1 MRLSF
6 ESFVILR
13 TIPSQRKT
21 PYNIHLMT
29 AASAST
35 PSAEASKPK
44 HDDPEHYRMSIG
56 DHLEELRWRMIFGL
70 IGFILAAAVCLFF
83 GKRVMSAFCAPMTRT
98 LLERNINP
106 QMVYNEVG
114 EPFMVFIQIS
124 LITAAAISAPWML
137 YQMWMFI
144 ATGLYP
150 QERKWVTKYIPLSIS
165 LLIAGM
171 LFVYFLVLPWTVQ
184 FFVDFGNSIPLP
196 TIEQKII
203 EQPGP
208 LGHMPALMGD
218 PAKPAEGDFWFNKWE
233 MKIKIFSVGADGAGH
248 NSIIPLLP
256 SSMLAPQIS
265 LDKYIDM
272 VVMMLLTFGLSFQL
286 PLLVMALVRIG
297 IVEIPTLK
305 RGRKVV
311 YFILLIAASVITP
324 GDAITATVAL
334 AIPLGLL
341 YELGIFLARAPKAQ
355 KS

>member
-1 MRLSF
+1 
-6 ESFVILR
+6 
-13 TIPSQRKT
+13 
-21 PYNIHLMT
+21 MT

-35 PSAEASKPK
+35 HTRDASKSKRK
-44 HDDPEHYRMSIG
+44 HPEDPEHYRMSIG

-70 IGFILAAAVCLFF
+70 MGFVVAAAVCLFY
-83 GKRVMSAFCAPMTRT
+83 GKRVMSAFCAPMTKT
-98 LLERNINP
+98 LMERNINP
-106 QMVYNEVG
+106 QMIYNEVG

-124 LITAAAISAPWML
+124 LITAAAFSAPWML

-150 QERKWVTKYIPLSIS
+150 HERKWVTKYIPLSIS

-196 TIEQKII
+196 TVAPKII
-203 EQPGP
+203 DQPGP
-208 LGHMPALMGD
+208 LGHMTTLMGD
-218 PAKPAEGDFWFNKWE
+218 PANPQEGDIWFNKWE
-233 MKIKIFSVGADGAGH
+233 MKVKIHSLGADGVGH
-248 NSIIPLLP
+248 NSIMPLAP
-256 SSMLAPQIS
+256 NSMLQPQIS

-297 IVEIPTLK
+297 IVEIPALK
-305 RGRKVV
+305 RARKVV

-324 GDAITATVAL
+324 GDAITATIAL

-341 YELGIFLARAPKAQ
+341 YELGIFLARPAKAE
-355 KS
+355 KV